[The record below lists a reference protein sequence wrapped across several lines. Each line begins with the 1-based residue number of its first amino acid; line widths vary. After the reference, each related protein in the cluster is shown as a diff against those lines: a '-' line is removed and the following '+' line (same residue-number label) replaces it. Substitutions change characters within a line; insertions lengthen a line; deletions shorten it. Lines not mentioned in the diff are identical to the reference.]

1 MLHASR
7 PAIPRRLALPALAVA
22 ACLAAAPS
30 LAADNYPSRPIT
42 LITPYSTGGDSD
54 LAARNFSL
62 VAQKHF
68 GQPVVVVN
76 KPGASGIIGSELG
89 RQAEPDGYT
98 LLLSRPGSQAILPAI
113 SPTKTKYKWNDFTSI
128 GLLELN
134 PYGCYVNAKSPY
146 KTYKDFEQALRTK
159 GAQMNFGT
167 AGVLTT
173 NDMGP
178 RLLFD
183 ILGLGKN
190 SPQQIPYKG
199 TGEATT
205 SLLANQTDFSCSSI
219 GPAFGLIQGGEL
231 RALFVT
237 TPERLKSLPDVPTA
251 RELGIEK
258 MEQITGWS
266 GIAGP
271 PNMPRELVQRIASL
285 MEKVGQDPAWIQ
297 ATENAGSVPYMKGA
311 EEALDF
317 GRKQY
322 EVYRQLGESLDLID
336 KVQ

>member
-1 MLHASR
+1 MLRSSKTVR
-7 PAIPRRLALPALAVA
+7 PSHWTLSALAVA
-22 ACLAAAPS
+22 ACVAAAPS
-30 LAADNYPSRPIT
+30 WAKDDYPSHAIT

-89 RQAEPDGYT
+89 RQAAPDGYT
-98 LLLSRPGSQAILPAI
+98 LLLSRPGSQAILPAV
-113 SPTKTKYKWNDFTSI
+113 SPTKTKYKWDDFTPI

-146 KTYKDFEQALRTK
+146 KTYKDFEQALRTN
-159 GAQMNFGT
+159 GAKMNYGT
-167 AGVLTT
+167 AGVATT

-178 RLLFD
+178 RLLFS
-183 ILGLGKN
+183 ILKLGN
-190 SPQQIPYKG
+190 NTPQQIPYKG

-205 SLLANQTDFSCSSI
+205 SVLSNQTNFSCSSI
-219 GPAFGLIQGGEL
+219 GPAFGLIKSGEL

-251 RELGIEK
+251 KELGIEK

-266 GIAGP
+266 GISGP
-271 PNMPRELVQRIASL
+271 PNMPPELVKKIASL
-285 MEKVGQDPAWIQ
+285 MAKVGQDPAWIQ
-297 ATENAGSVPYMKGA
+297 ATENAGSVPHMKGPD
-311 EEALDF
+311 EAKAF
-317 GRKQY
+317 ARSQY
-322 EVYRQLGESLDLID
+322 ET
-336 KVQ
+336 